1 MNTNFSKPHL
11 FGMLAGLFLAAGLV
25 FSAML
30 ATTAWVKIKNSQFI
44 TVKGSAR
51 KNIKSDLAI
60 WSGSFTT
67 EAATLLEAQRKLK
80 EDRGRV
86 DAFLNGAGLTNHA
99 FTPIMIEEKRS
110 TFETQVTNNGAG
122 TWKVTGTEERNVGYK
137 LRQSVEVRSAD
148 VDRIVQLDSDSTEL
162 VEQGVLFTTDAP
174 RFIYTKAGEAKIEM
188 LGEAAR
194 DARTRAEQIATQ
206 GGRGLSNLHD
216 ADMGIFQI
224 TPLNSSQTSG
234 EGMNDT
240 SSVEKTIMAVVTTT
254 FSLN

>member
-1 MNTNFSKPHL
+1 VNTVFSKPHL

-30 ATTAWVKIKNSQFI
+30 GTTAWVKIKNSQFI

-51 KNIKSDLAI
+51 RNIKSDLAL

-80 EDRGRV
+80 DDRGRV
-86 DAFLNGAGLTNHA
+86 DAFLNLAGMTNHS
-99 FTPIMIEEKRS
+99 FTPIVIEEKRA
-110 TFETQVTNNGAG
+110 TFQTLVTNSETGN
-122 TWKVTGTEERNVGYK
+122 WKITGSEERNVGYK
-137 LRQSVEVRSAD
+137 LRQSVEVRSD
-148 VDRIVQLDSDSTEL
+148 EVDRIVQLDGDSATL
-162 VEQGVLFTTDAP
+162 VEQGIMFTTDSA

-188 LGEAAR
+188 LGEATK

-206 GGRGLSNLHD
+206 GGRGIAALHD

-224 TPLNSSQTSG
+224 TPLNNSQTSG

-240 SSVEKTIMAVVTTT
+240 TSLEKTITAVVTTT

>member
-1 MNTNFSKPHL
+1 MNSSFSKPHL

-30 ATTAWVKIKNSQFI
+30 GTTAWVKIKNSQFI

-51 KNIKSDLAI
+51 KNIKSDLGI

-67 EAATLLEAQRKLK
+67 EAATLLEAQKKLK
-80 EDRGRV
+80 EDRVRV
-86 DAFLNGAGLTNHA
+86 HEFLNHAGMTNHA
-99 FTPIMIEEKRS
+99 FTPIVIEEKRA
-110 TFETQVTNNGAG
+110 TFQTLVTNSESGN
-122 TWKVTGTEERNVGYK
+122 WKVTGSEERNVGYK
-137 LRQSVEVRSAD
+137 LRQSVEVRSEE
-148 VDRIVQLDSDSTEL
+148 VDRIVQLDSDSTAL
-162 VEQGVLFTTDAP
+162 VEQGVLFTTDSP

-188 LGEAAR
+188 LGEATK

-206 GGRGLSNLHD
+206 GGRGIANLHD

-224 TPLNSSQTSG
+224 TPLNNSQTSG

-240 SSVEKTIMAVVTTT
+240 TSVEKTIMAVVTTT
-254 FSLN
+254 FTLN